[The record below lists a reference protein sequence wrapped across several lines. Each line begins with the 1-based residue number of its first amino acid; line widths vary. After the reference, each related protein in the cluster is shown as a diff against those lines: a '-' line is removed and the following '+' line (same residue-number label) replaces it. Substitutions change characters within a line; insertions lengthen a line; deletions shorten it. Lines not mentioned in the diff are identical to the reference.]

1 MRKLNAGG
9 MTNKLKAKARVTL
22 SALDMKK
29 LILTNIPY
37 LFIFLFA
44 DRASCLYRA
53 SPGADMGNK
62 LLYAMEHADRILTGF
77 LPRDR
82 KSTRLNSSH
91 LA

>member
-1 MRKLNAGG
+1 MRKLTAGG

-29 LILTNIPY
+29 LILTNLPY

-53 SPGADMGNK
+53 SPGADMGK
-62 LLYAMEHADRILTGF
+62 QTIICHGTC
-77 LPRDR
+77 
-82 KSTRLNSSH
+82 
-91 LA
+91 

>member
-1 MRKLNAGG
+1 

-29 LILTNIPY
+29 LILTNLPY

-53 SPGADMGNK
+53 SPGQIWETNYYMPWNM
-62 LLYAMEHADRILTGF
+62 LIGF
-77 LPRDR
+77 
-82 KSTRLNSSH
+82 
-91 LA
+91 